1 MADYQTYFQA
11 VLRPPSEHMT
21 EDFFALSGRY
31 SNFQKETYFIRYVS
45 KHEYGNITDKLRLW
59 QEDAGARCSGHVFVP
74 ALPKQPDQAELEQYI
89 ALYHQGNY
97 KLPFSFENRILEEAF
112 ETNFRE
118 ILQLFQKSKG
128 RVEESII
135 RNFVIK
141 MLYWIDR
148 YFPLLFTQ
156 TKKIAA
162 FPKFVCSGTVKLPEY
177 LFLYLLYRMGC
188 DVLYLGKER
197 DVCVEDADL
206 LRLSV
211 YIEAPEK
218 KTEPIAAAPAVVP
231 GSGENRPVRAHSPRP
246 QRAPAE
252 RPVSGKPADCT
263 PPASGEKQPME
274 YEELAKMASSVV
286 MLQVFDA
293 QNQCFK
299 TGSGVIINESGY
311 ILTNFHVVSGG
322 RYYGVLLEEEP
333 DVFYTDELIKY
344 HPDLDLAILRMNK
357 RRRPIPVWRGETPLV
372 RGQKVVAIGSPL
384 GLFNTVSD
392 GIISGF
398 RTVGAQ
404 TMIQF
409 TAPTSHGSSGGALLD
424 LYGNLIG
431 IITAGFDDGQNLNL
445 AVDYQTILEFSRGLL
460 TL

>member
-1 MADYQTYFQA
+1 MADYQKYFQA
-11 VLRPPSEHMT
+11 VLRPPSEHMA
-21 EDFFALSGRY
+21 EDFFVLSGRY
-31 SNFQKETYFIRYVS
+31 SNFQKETYFIRYIS
-45 KHEYGNITDKLRLW
+45 KHEYGNIVDKLRLW
-59 QEDAGARCSGHVFVP
+59 QEDERAKRNGHVFVP
-74 ALPKQPDQAELEQYI
+74 ALPKQPDRAELEQYI
-89 ALYHQGNY
+89 ALYQQGNY
-97 KLPFSFENRILEEAF
+97 KLPFSFENQILEDAF
-112 ETNFRE
+112 ESNFRE
-118 ILQLFQKSKG
+118 IVQLFQKSKG
-128 RVEESII
+128 RVEESIL

-141 MLYWIDR
+141 MLYWIDQ
-148 YFPLLFTQ
+148 YFPRLFIE
-156 TKKIAA
+156 TKKIAC
-162 FPKFVCSGTVKLPEY
+162 FPKFVCCGTVKLPEY
-177 LFLYLLYRMGC
+177 LFLCLLYRMGC
-188 DVLYLGKER
+188 DVLYLGKEQ
-197 DVCVEDADL
+197 DVCVEDPDL

-211 YIEAPEK
+211 SIEAPDK
-218 KTEPIAAAPAVVP
+218 KPEPIIPAPAP
-231 GSGENRPVRAHSPRP
+231 DRGANHPVRTQSPRP
-246 QRAPAE
+246 QRVPAE
-252 RPVSGKPADCT
+252 QPVFRSPAVSST
-263 PPASGEKQPME
+263 PAGEEKQPMA

-286 MLQVFDA
+286 MLQVYDE
-293 QNQCFK
+293 QDQCFK

-322 RYYGVLLEEEP
+322 RYYGVLLEEES

-357 RRRPIPVWRGETPLV
+357 RRKPIRVWQGKTPLV

-398 RTVGAQ
+398 RTVGAR

-445 AVDYQTILEFSRGLL
+445 AVDYQAILEFSGGLL
-460 TL
+460 AL